1 MNKSAKSI
9 IQFFVFLA
17 IGVLL
22 VWLSLKQVA
31 PHKEEVLNAFRS
43 ADYFWVVVSL
53 LVSLFSHFLR
63 AYRWN
68 YLLKPLNHKV
78 KLVNA
83 NCHVLVGYFANYIP
97 PRIGEVIRCT
107 LAARYDKV
115 PFEVGFG
122 TVITERIVDT
132 FVFIVIFVIT
142 LFVEFSNLIGLAN
155 HYIFDPLKVKLSG
168 ISESPVKLTILLI
181 VVAVCVGGFLFFRKK
196 LAGLLKG
203 KFGNMIKGF
212 GEGLG
217 SIRKM
222 EKPGTFVVLSLLIW
236 ASYLFSLFFCFFAIS
251 GTSQLGISEALT
263 LLLFGTIGVIVSPG
277 GAGIY
282 QIILTEILLHTYKID
297 EVSAFALPWLSWGS
311 QFILIATFGVIS
323 LIVLPLVNKNKNVV
337 SQPTQ

>member
-22 VWLSLKQVA
+22 VWLSIKQVA
-31 PHKEEVLNAFRS
+31 PHKEEVFNAFRN

-53 LVSLFSHFLR
+53 LISLFSHFLR

-68 YLLKPLNHKV
+68 YLLKPLNHNV

-83 NCHVLVGYFANYIP
+83 NCHVLIGYFANYIP

-115 PFEVGFG
+115 PFQVGFG

-132 FVFIVIFVIT
+132 FIFLAIFVIT

-155 HYIFDPLKVKLSG
+155 HYVFDPLKTKLGG
-168 ISESPVKLTILLI
+168 ISENPTKLI
-181 VVAVCVGGFLFFRKK
+181 VVIVIGVVCISAFLFFRKK

-203 KFGNMIKGF
+203 KFGNVIKGF
-212 GEGLG
+212 AEGLG

-222 EKPGTFVVLSLLIW
+222 EKPGVFIVLSLMIW
-236 ASYLFSLFFCFFAIS
+236 ASYLFSLFFCFFAIK
-251 GTSQLGISEALT
+251 GTSGLSISEALT

-282 QIILTEILLHTYKID
+282 QIILTEILLHTYHIE
-297 EVSAFALPWLSWGS
+297 EVAAFALPWLSWGS
-311 QFILIATFGVIS
+311 QFLLIATFGIIS
-323 LIVLPLVNKNKNVV
+323 LIVLPLVNKNKDVV